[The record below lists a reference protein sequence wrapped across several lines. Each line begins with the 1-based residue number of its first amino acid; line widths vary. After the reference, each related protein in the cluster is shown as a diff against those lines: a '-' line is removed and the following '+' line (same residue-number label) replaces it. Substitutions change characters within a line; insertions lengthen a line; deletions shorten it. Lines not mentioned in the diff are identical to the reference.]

1 MFDMSRFISSG
12 RLARAA
18 GTLVLLTG
26 VGAGV
31 LKLVAQAPPAVG
43 DGGPGSSLS
52 QSVRPFLERN
62 CIGCHNT
69 GLPSGQVDMQKLLA
83 STTSLLDDR
92 DTWEN
97 IAFRMRSDQMPP
109 AGTPRPPK
117 TEVDATVATITRV
130 LAANPRPTSAPPVLS
145 KGPFTKDWATYAYD
159 EERTGWAR
167 GETAITKDN
176 VSKLQLLWKLQT
188 DVKPDPVNQYATM
201 TDPLV
206 MNNVPTKQGPKKVL
220 YVGGGTN
227 EQNKIFAIDA
237 NAGTILWSK
246 DYPNKATPA
255 AAAYAF
261 CPNNMNA
268 TPVIDKQ
275 SGILYFLPTDG
286 KLRGVSIADGEDRF
300 PATSIVPTFTR
311 NFSLNLVDGV
321 IYTGTTRGC
330 QNATSQIVGID
341 VADPDRL
348 VTHFYT
354 SHGKGSGPWGRA
366 GVTKTPFGIV
376 AQTAD
381 GAYDPASGRW
391 GNSVVELDRTVSVVD
406 SFAPPNMDYIN
417 KWDLDLGSS
426 SPVSFPFDD
435 RTLVASTAKE
445 GVIYLMDAKNL
456 GGPDHRTALYTS
468 PRWSNDPVLYGYH
481 GMWSVMSTW
490 VDAQGKR
497 WILAPYYGPP
507 AKDTIGLFPKTH
519 GPTVNG
525 QLMAFTVEGTGAKP
539 TLVPRWVSADLD
551 LPGVAVVANGVI
563 LILANGDRGATLV
576 SGGGGRGGVGGG
588 VGGGRGA
595 FGPAGGSGAAGGRGA
610 FGAAG
615 GSGAAGGRGAF
626 GAAGG
631 SGAAGGRG
639 AGRGGGGGG
648 GRGGNALEAS
658 IPGNE
663 KDAAWR
669 AINTQKAGQ
678 RYTGGRDTTH
688 AVLYALDPQTG
699 DELYSSGDAIDS
711 WNHYGGIAVSDGVVY
726 LSTWD
731 ARIYALGIK
740 K

>member
-1 MFDMSRFISSG
+1 MISYKAG

-18 GTLVLLTG
+18 GTLVLLIG
-26 VGAGV
+26 AGAGV
-31 LKLVAQAPPAVG
+31 FRLVAQAPPATG
-43 DGGPGSSLS
+43 DGGPSSVLS
-52 QSVRPFLERN
+52 RSVRPFLERN

-69 GLPSGQVDMQKLLA
+69 GLPSGQIDMQKLLA

-92 DTWEN
+92 DTWDN

-117 TEVDATVATITRV
+117 TEVDATVATITRT

-145 KGPFTKDWATYAYD
+145 KGPFTKDWATYSYD

-167 GETAITKDN
+167 GETKITKDN

-188 DVKPDPVNQYATM
+188 DVKTDPINKYATM

-206 MNNVPTKQGPKKVL
+206 INNVQTKQGPKKVL

-237 NAGTILWSK
+237 DAGTILWSK

-275 SGILYFLPTDG
+275 TGILYFLPTDG
-286 KLRGVSIADGEDRF
+286 KLRGVSITDGEDRF

-341 VADPDRL
+341 VADPDHL

-366 GVTKTPFGIV
+366 GVTKTPFGVV

-391 GNSVVELDRTVSVVD
+391 GNSVVELDRNVSVVD
-406 SFAPPNMDYIN
+406 SFAPPNMDYLN

-456 GGPDHRTALYTS
+456 GGADHRTPLYTS
-468 PRWSNDPVLYGYH
+468 PRWSNDPVLYGFN

-497 WILAPYYGPP
+497 WLLAPYYGPP
-507 AKDTIGLFPKTH
+507 AKDTIGQFPKTH

-539 TLVPRWVSADLD
+539 TLVPQWVSADLD
-551 LPGVAVVANGVI
+551 QPGVAVVANGMI
-563 LILANGDRGATLV
+563 FILANGDRGGDLV
-576 SGGGGRGGVGGG
+576 QAWRSRRWTRRLRPRCKRRVIRKPLRPWLRM
-588 VGGGRGA
+588 VDA
-595 FGPAGGSGAAGGRGA
+595 ALAGGRGA
-610 FGAAG
+610 AVAEQLADVAP
-615 GSGAAGGRGAF
+615 SARLVAV
-626 GAAGG
+626 
-631 SGAAGGRG
+631 
-639 AGRGGGGGG
+639 
-648 GRGGNALEAS
+648 
-658 IPGNE
+658 
-663 KDAAWR
+663 DAADAAEVVDAAAMRWSKAFRATKGMPQWR

-678 RYTGGRDTTH
+678 RYSGGRDTTH

-726 LSTWD
+726 LSSWD

>member
-1 MFDMSRFISSG
+1 MFGMSRFITSTRSAN
-12 RLARAA
+12 LAGALA
-18 GTLVLLTG
+18 LLLTAATG
-26 VGAGV
+26 VFKV
-31 LKLVAQAPPAVG
+31 VAQAPPAAG
-43 DGGPGSSLS
+43 DGGPSSTLS
-52 QSVRPFLERN
+52 RSVRPFLERS
-62 CIGCHNT
+62 CISCHNT
-69 GLPSGQVDMQKLLA
+69 GLPSGNIDMQTLLA
-83 STTSLLDDR
+83 STTSLMDNR
-92 DTWEN
+92 DTWDN

-117 TEVDATVATITRV
+117 TEVDATVATITRA
-130 LAANPRPTSAPPVLS
+130 LAANPRPANAPPVLS
-145 KGPFTKDWATYAYD
+145 KGPFTTDWSTYSYD

-167 GETAITKDN
+167 GETKLTKDN
-176 VSKLQLLWKLQT
+176 ISKLQLLWKVQT
-188 DVKPDPVNQYATM
+188 DVKTDPINKYATM

-206 MNNVPTKQGPKKVL
+206 MNNVQTKQGPKKVL
-220 YVGGGTN
+220 YVGGGSN

-268 TPVIDKQ
+268 TPVIDRQ
-275 SGILYFLPTDG
+275 TGILYFLPTDG

-366 GVTKTPFGIV
+366 GVTKTPFGVV

-391 GNSVVELDRTVSVVD
+391 GNSVVELDRNVSVVD

-417 KWDLDLGSS
+417 RWDLDLGSS

-456 GGPDHRTALYTS
+456 GGPDHRTPLYTS
-468 PRWSNDPVLYGYH
+468 PRWSNDPVLYGYN

-497 WILAPYYGPP
+497 WLLAPYYGPP
-507 AKDTIGLFPKTH
+507 AKDTIGQFPKTH

-551 LPGVAVVANGVI
+551 QPGVAVIANGMI
-563 LILANGDRGATLV
+563 LILANGDRGGDLV
-576 SGGGGRGGVGGG
+576 PGGGGRGGGRGGIGGGPGG
-588 VGGGRGA
+588 VGGGPGGIGGA
-595 FGPAGGSGAAGGRGA
+595 LGASGGRGG
-610 FGAAG
+610 FGGGRGGAAG
-615 GSGAAGGRGAF
+615 GSGAAIGR
-626 GAAGG
+626 
-631 SGAAGGRG
+631 
-639 AGRGGGGGG
+639 GGGG

-658 IPGNE
+658 VPGNE
-663 KDAAWR
+663 RDAAWR

-678 RYTGGRDTTH
+678 RYSGGRDTTH

-711 WNHYGGIAVSDGVVY
+711 WNHYGGIAVSDGTVY
-726 LSTWD
+726 LSSWD
-731 ARIYALGIK
+731 ARVYAFGIK

>member
-1 MFDMSRFISSG
+1 MSRFITPG
-12 RLARAA
+12 RLARAT
-18 GTLVLLTG
+18 GTLVLLIG
-26 VGAGV
+26 AGAGV
-31 LKLVAQAPPAVG
+31 FRLVAQAPPAIG
-43 DGGPGSSLS
+43 DGGPSSSLS
-52 QSVRPFLERN
+52 RSVRPFLERN
-62 CIGCHNT
+62 CIACHNT
-69 GLPSGQVDMQKLLA
+69 GMPSGQVDMQTLLS

-92 DTWEN
+92 DMWDN

-109 AGTPRPPK
+109 AGTPRPTKP
-117 TEVDATVATITRV
+117 EVDATVATITRA
-130 LAANPRPTSAPPVLS
+130 LAANPRPANAPPVLP
-145 KGPFTKDWATYAYD
+145 KGPFTKDWATYSYD

-167 GETAITKDN
+167 GETKITKDN

-188 DVKPDPVNQYATM
+188 DVKTDPINKYATM

-206 MNNVPTKQGPKKVL
+206 MNNVQTRQGPKKVL
-220 YVGGGTN
+220 YVGGGTG

-237 NAGTILWSK
+237 DAGTILWSK

-275 SGILYFLPTDG
+275 TGILYFLPTDG
-286 KLRGVSIADGEDRF
+286 KLRGVGIADGEDRF

-391 GNSVVELDRTVSVVD
+391 GNSVVELDRNVSVVD

-445 GVIYLMDAKNL
+445 GVIYLMDAKDL
-456 GGPDHRTALYTS
+456 GGADHRTPLYTS
-468 PRWSNDPVLYGYH
+468 PRWSNDPVLYGFH

-490 VDAQGKR
+490 VDAEGKR
-497 WILAPYYGPP
+497 WLLAPYYGPP
-507 AKDTIGLFPKTH
+507 AKDTIGMFPKTH

-551 LPGVAVVANGVI
+551 QPGVAVVANGVI
-563 LILANGDRGATLV
+563 LILADGDRGGDLV
-576 SGGGGRGGVGGG
+576 QGGGRGGGRGGFGPPANVSEGVEAAAAAAGAGVGRGA
-588 VGGGRGA
+588 GGGRG
-595 FGPAGGSGAAGGRGA
+595 GSGGRGG

-615 GSGAAGGRGAF
+615 GSGRGGR
-626 GAAGG
+626 
-631 SGAAGGRG
+631 
-639 AGRGGGGGG
+639 GGG
-648 GRGGNALEAS
+648 GRGGNAQEAS
-658 IPGNE
+658 VPGNE
-663 KDAAWR
+663 RDAAWR

-711 WNHYGGIAVSDGVVY
+711 WSHYGGIAVSDGVVY

-731 ARIYALGIK
+731 ARIYALGLK

>member
-1 MFDMSRFISSG
+1 MFDKSRFITSG
-12 RLARAA
+12 RPARAA
-18 GTLVLLTG
+18 GTLVLLIG
-26 VGAGV
+26 AGAGV
-31 LKLVAQAPPAVG
+31 FKLVAQAPPAAG
-43 DGGPGSSLS
+43 DGGPSSALS
-52 QSVRPFLERN
+52 QSVRPFLERS
-62 CIGCHNT
+62 CIRCHNT

-92 DTWEN
+92 DTWDN

-109 AGTPRPPK
+109 PGTPRPPR
-117 TEVDATVATITRV
+117 TEVDATVATITRA

-167 GETAITKDN
+167 GETQITKDN

-188 DVKPDPVNQYATM
+188 DVKTDPINKYATM

-206 MNNVPTKQGPKKVL
+206 INNVQTKQGPKKVL

-227 EQNKIFAIDA
+227 EQNRIFAIDA

-255 AAAYAF
+255 VAAYGF

-286 KLRGVSIADGEDRF
+286 KLRGVSITDGEDRF

-330 QNATSQIVGID
+330 QNATSQIAGID
-341 VADPDRL
+341 VADPGHL

-366 GVTKTPFGIV
+366 GLTKTPFGVV

-391 GNSVVELDRTVSVVD
+391 GNSVVELDRNVSVVD
-406 SFAPPNMDYIN
+406 SFAPPNMDELN

-456 GGPDHRTALYTS
+456 GGPDHRTSLYTS
-468 PRWSNDPVLYGYH
+468 PRWSNDPVLYGYN

-490 VDAQGKR
+490 VDEKGKR
-497 WILAPYYGPP
+497 WLLAPYYGPS

-539 TLVPRWVSADLD
+539 MLVPRWVSADLD

-563 LILANGDRGATLV
+563 LILANGDRGANLV
-576 SGGGGRGGVGGG
+576 PGGGGRGGGRGGFG
-588 VGGGRGA
+588 PAADASDGPEAATAALAAPGRGA
-595 FGPAGGSGAAGGRGA
+595 
-610 FGAAG
+610 
-615 GSGAAGGRGAF
+615 
-626 GAAGG
+626 
-631 SGAAGGRG
+631 
-639 AGRGGGGGG
+639 RGGGGGG
-648 GRGGNALEAS
+648 GGFVGGRGGLGAARGSGAVGGRGGGRGRGGSPLEAS

-663 KDAAWR
+663 RDAAWR

-678 RYTGGRDTTH
+678 RYSGGRETTH

-711 WNHYGGIAVSDGVVY
+711 WSHYGSIAVSDGVVY
-726 LSTWD
+726 LSSWD

>member
-1 MFDMSRFISSG
+1 MFDMSRLITSG
-12 RLARAA
+12 RPARAA
-18 GTLVLLTG
+18 GALALMLT
-26 VGAGV
+26 AGTAV
-31 LKLVAQAPPAVG
+31 FKLVAQAPPAAG
-43 DGGPGSSLS
+43 DGGPSSALA

-62 CIGCHNT
+62 CLACHNT
-69 GLPSGQVDMQKLLA
+69 GLPSGNIDMQKLLA
-83 STTSLLDDR
+83 STTSLMDDR
-92 DTWEN
+92 DTWQN
-97 IAFRMRSDQMPP
+97 MAFRMRSDQMPP
-109 AGTPRPPK
+109 AGTPRPPR
-117 TEVDATVATITRV
+117 TEVDAAVAAITRA
-130 LAANPRPTSAPPVLS
+130 LTANPRPANAPPVLS

-159 EERTGWAR
+159 EERTSWAR
-167 GETAITKDN
+167 GETKITKDN

-188 DVKPDPVNQYATM
+188 DVKPDPVNKYATM

-206 MNNVPTKQGPKKVL
+206 IDNVQTKQGPKKVL

-227 EQNKIFAIDA
+227 AQNKILAIDA
-237 NAGTILWSK
+237 NAGTILWQK
-246 DYPNKATPA
+246 DYPNTATPA
-255 AAAYAF
+255 VAASAS

-286 KLRGVSIADGEDRF
+286 KLRGVSITDGEDRF
-300 PATSIVPTFTR
+300 PATSIVPPFTR

-321 IYTGTTRGC
+321 IYTGTARGC

-391 GNSVVELDRTVSVVD
+391 ANSVIELDRNVSLVD
-406 SFAPPNMDYIN
+406 SFAPANIDEIN
-417 KWDLDLGSS
+417 QRDLDLGSS
-426 SPVSFPFDD
+426 SPIAFPFDD
-435 RTLVASTAKE
+435 RMLVAATAKE
-445 GVIYLMDAKNL
+445 GVIYLMDAKSL
-456 GGPDHRTALYTS
+456 GGPDHRTPLYTS
-468 PRWSNDPVLYGYH
+468 PRWSNDPVLFGYN

-490 VDAQGKR
+490 VDEKGKR
-497 WILAPYYGPP
+497 WLLAPYYGPP

-551 LPGVAVVANGVI
+551 LPGEAVVANGVI
-563 LILANGDRGATLV
+563 LIQANGDRGANLV
-576 SGGGGRGGVGGG
+576 SGGGRGG
-588 VGGGRGA
+588 
-595 FGPAGGSGAAGGRGA
+595 

-615 GSGAAGGRGAF
+615 GSGGRGGGF

-631 SGAAGGRG
+631 SG
-639 AGRGGGGGG
+639 GRGGGFGAARGGGLGAAGGSG
-648 GRGGNALEAS
+648 GRGGGPGRGVNQLEAS
-658 IPGNE
+658 IPGYE
-663 KDAAWR
+663 RDAAWH
-669 AINTQKAGQ
+669 AVQAGPTGQKNGQ
-678 RYTGGRDTTH
+678 RYSGGRDTTH

-711 WNHYGGIAVSDGVVY
+711 WSHYGSLAVSDGVVY
-726 LSTWD
+726 LSSWD
-731 ARIYALGIK
+731 ARIFALGIK

>member
-1 MFDMSRFISSG
+1 MFDISRFITSG

-18 GTLVLLTG
+18 GTLVLLIG
-26 VGAGV
+26 AGAGV
-31 LKLVAQAPPAVG
+31 FRLVAQAPPAAG
-43 DGGPGSSLS
+43 DGGPSSSLS

-92 DTWEN
+92 DTWDN
-97 IAFRMRSDQMPP
+97 IAFRMRSGQMPP
-109 AGTPRPPK
+109 AGPPRPPK
-117 TEVDATVATITRV
+117 TEIDATVATITRV
-130 LAANPRPTSAPPVLS
+130 LAANPRPTSAPPVFS
-145 KGPFTKDWATYAYD
+145 KGPFTKDWATYSYD

-167 GETAITKDN
+167 GETKITKDN
-176 VSKLQLLWKLQT
+176 VARLQLLWKLQT
-188 DVKPDPVNQYATM
+188 DVKTDPINKYATM

-206 MNNVPTKQGPKKVL
+206 INNVQTKQGPKKVL

-227 EQNKIFAIDA
+227 EQNKILAIDA
-237 NAGTILWSK
+237 DAGTILWSR

-286 KLRGVSIADGEDRF
+286 KLRGVSITDGEDRF

-330 QNATSQIVGID
+330 QNATSQIAGID
-341 VADPDRL
+341 VADPDHL

-366 GVTKTPFGIV
+366 GVTKTPFGVV

-391 GNSVVELDRTVSVVD
+391 GNSVVELDRNVSVVD
-406 SFAPPNMDYIN
+406 SFAPPNMDYLN

-435 RTLVASTAKE
+435 RTLVATTAKE

-456 GGPDHRTALYTS
+456 GGPDHRTPLYTS
-468 PRWSNDPVLYGYH
+468 PRWSNDPVLYGYN

-497 WILAPYYGPP
+497 WLLAPYYGPP
-507 AKDTIGLFPKTH
+507 AKDTIGQFPKTH
-519 GPTVNG
+519 GPTMNG
-525 QLMAFTVEGTGAKP
+525 QLMAFTVEGTGARP

-551 LPGVAVVANGVI
+551 QPGVAVVANGMI
-563 LILANGDRGATLV
+563 FILANGDRGGDLV
-576 SGGGGRGGVGGG
+576 PGGGRGGGRGGFG
-588 VGGGRGA
+588 PAANVPNDPAAAALAAATGGRGPGGGRGA
-595 FGPAGGSGAAGGRGA
+595 AAGSGAPGGRGA
-610 FGAAG
+610 FGAVG
-615 GSGAAGGRGAF
+615 GSGRGGR
-626 GAAGG
+626 
-631 SGAAGGRG
+631 
-639 AGRGGGGGG
+639 GGGG
-648 GRGGNALEAS
+648 GRGGNALEQS
-658 IPGNE
+658 VPGNE
-663 KDAAWR
+663 RDAAWR

-678 RYTGGRDTTH
+678 RYSGGRDTTH
-688 AVLYALDPQTG
+688 AILYALDPQTG

-726 LSTWD
+726 LSSWD

-740 K
+740 

>member
-1 MFDMSRFISSG
+1 MSSFIASG
-12 RLARAA
+12 RLARAM
-18 GTLVLLTG
+18 GTAILLI
-26 VGAGV
+26 GAATSV
-31 LKLVAQAPPAVG
+31 FRLVAQAPPAAG
-43 DGGPGSSLS
+43 DGGPSSALS
-52 QSVRPFLERN
+52 RSVRPFLERN
-62 CIGCHNT
+62 CIACHNT
-69 GLPSGQVDMQKLLA
+69 GLPSGNVDMQELLA
-83 STTSLLDDR
+83 STTSLMDNR
-92 DTWEN
+92 DTWDN

-117 TEVDATVATITRV
+117 TEVDATVAAIART
-130 LAANPRPTSAPPVLS
+130 LAANPRPANAPPVIP
-145 KGPFTKDWATYAYD
+145 KGPFTKDWATYSYD

-167 GETAITKDN
+167 GETKLTKEN
-176 VSKLQLLWKLQT
+176 ISKLQLLWKLQT
-188 DVKPDPVNQYATM
+188 DVKTDPINKYATM

-206 MNNVPTKQGPKKVL
+206 MNDVQTKQGPKKVL
-220 YVGGGTN
+220 YVGGGTH

-237 NAGTILWSK
+237 NAGTILWSR

-268 TPVIDKQ
+268 TPVIDRQ
-275 SGILYFLPTDG
+275 TGILYFLPTDG

-341 VADPDRL
+341 VADPDHL

-366 GVTKTPFGIV
+366 GVTKTPFGVV

-391 GNSVVELDRTVSVVD
+391 GNSVVELDRNVSVVD

-456 GGPDHRTALYTS
+456 GGPDHRTPLYTS
-468 PRWSNDPVLYGYH
+468 PRWSNDPVLYGYN

-497 WILAPYYGPP
+497 WLLAPYYGPP

-551 LPGVAVVANGVI
+551 LPGVAVVANGMI
-563 LILANGDRGATLV
+563 LILANGDRGGDLIP
-576 SGGGGRGGVGGG
+576 GGGRGG
-588 VGGGRGA
+588 GRGG
-595 FGPAGGSGAAGGRGA
+595 FGPAAAVSNDPERAAAPGRGGAGRGGR
-610 FGAAG
+610 GAAG
-615 GSGAAGGRGAF
+615 GSGAAGGRG
-626 GAAGG
+626 
-631 SGAAGGRG
+631 GR
-639 AGRGGGGGG
+639 GG
-648 GRGGNALEAS
+648 GRGGNPLEAS

-663 KDAAWR
+663 RDAAWR

-678 RYTGGRDTTH
+678 RYSGGRDTTH

-711 WNHYGGIAVSDGVVY
+711 WSHYGSIAVSDGVVY
-726 LSTWD
+726 LSSWD
-731 ARIYALGIK
+731 ARIYAFGIK
-740 K
+740 